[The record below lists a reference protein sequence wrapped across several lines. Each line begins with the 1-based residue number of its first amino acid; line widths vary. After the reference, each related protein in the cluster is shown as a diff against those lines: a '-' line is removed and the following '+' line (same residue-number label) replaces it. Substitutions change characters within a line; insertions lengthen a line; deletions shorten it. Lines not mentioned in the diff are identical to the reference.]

1 MKKIE
6 VMKVI
11 NRLIKDKSSL
21 PVLSEEQKEL
31 KETYIRY
38 ADQFIGDMNN
48 ARQDDKFG
56 IILRFKID
64 INKISREYERERK
77 NEKK

>member
-1 MKKIE
+1 MNNKIPALDKNQEEFKKAY
-6 VMKVI
+6 
-11 NRLIKDKSSL
+11 
-21 PVLSEEQKEL
+21 L
-31 KETYIRY
+31 KY
-38 ADQFIGDMNN
+38 AEQFIGDMNN

>member
-1 MKKIE
+1 MNNKIPALDKNQEEFKK
-6 VMKVI
+6 VY
-11 NRLIKDKSSL
+11 
-21 PVLSEEQKEL
+21 L
-31 KETYIRY
+31 KY
-38 ADQFIGDMNN
+38 AEQFIGDMNN

-56 IILRFKID
+56 IVLRFKID

>member
-1 MKKIE
+1 MNNKIPA
-6 VMKVI
+6 
-11 NRLIKDKSSL
+11 LDKNQ
-21 PVLSEEQKEL
+21 EEL
-31 KETYIRY
+31 KKAYLKY
-38 ADQFIGDMNN
+38 AEQFIGDMNN

>member
-1 MKKIE
+1 MNNKIPALDKNQEEFKKTY
-6 VMKVI
+6 
-11 NRLIKDKSSL
+11 
-21 PVLSEEQKEL
+21 L
-31 KETYIRY
+31 KY
-38 ADQFIGDMNN
+38 AEQFIGDMNN

-56 IILRFKID
+56 IVLRFKID

>member
-1 MKKIE
+1 MNNKIPSLDKKQE
-6 VMKVI
+6 
-11 NRLIKDKSSL
+11 
-21 PVLSEEQKEL
+21 EL
-31 KETYIRY
+31 KKDYLKY
-38 ADQFIGDMNN
+38 AEQFIGDMNN

>member
-1 MKKIE
+1 MNNKIPALDKKQ
-6 VMKVI
+6 
-11 NRLIKDKSSL
+11 
-21 PVLSEEQKEL
+21 EEFKKTYL
-31 KETYIRY
+31 KY
-38 ADQFIGDMNN
+38 AEQFIGDMNN

-56 IILRFKID
+56 IVLRFKID

>member
-1 MKKIE
+1 MNNKIPALD
-6 VMKVI
+6 K
-11 NRLIKDKSSL
+11 NREDSKNAY
-21 PVLSEEQKEL
+21 L
-31 KETYIRY
+31 KY
-38 ADQFIGDMNN
+38 AEQFIGDMNN

>member
-1 MKKIE
+1 MNNKIPA
-6 VMKVI
+6 
-11 NRLIKDKSSL
+11 LDKNQ
-21 PVLSEEQKEL
+21 EEL
-31 KETYIRY
+31 KKAYLKY
-38 ADQFIGDMNN
+38 AEQFIGDMNN

-56 IILRFKID
+56 IVLRFKID